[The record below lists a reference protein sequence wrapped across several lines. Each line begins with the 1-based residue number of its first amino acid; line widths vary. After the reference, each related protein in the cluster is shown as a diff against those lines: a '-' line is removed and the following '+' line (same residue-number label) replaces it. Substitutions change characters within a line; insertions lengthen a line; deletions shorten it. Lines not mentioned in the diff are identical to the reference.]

1 MVDSVFFFA
10 AVLRELREKY
20 KPLNQQEL
28 NWAEERYELAIHEI
42 DVLKDEDHW
51 PDHVPAIEMLI

>member
-1 MVDSVFFFA
+1 VVDSVVFCA
-10 AVLRELREKY
+10 AALRELREKY

-28 NWAEERYELAIHEI
+28 DWAEERYEFAIHEI

-51 PDHVPAIEMLI
+51 PDRVPAIEMLI